1 MLFKTLVILVQL
13 LVFSAVAKA
22 DSLGNTKVIS
32 VGKDIYNTTLANK
45 FWSNI
50 KFSKSFLANIY
61 YLIFVFVSIW

>member
-13 LVFSAVAKA
+13 LVFSDVAKA

-45 FWSNI
+45 FWS
-50 KFSKSFLANIY
+50 
-61 YLIFVFVSIW
+61 